1 MRISDW
7 SSDVCSSDLLED
19 ETERGR
25 LKQVLDELQ
34 QRLAPDFGVIARTAA
49 DGVDAQALEADLM
62 FLLRLWDDIVAQARS
77 APAGALVHGDLPL
90 SMRILRDLLGTT
102 VERIRIASPIRSEE
116 RRVGQECVSTFR
128 SRWSP

>member
-7 SSDVCSSDLLED
+7 SS
-19 ETERGR
+19 
-25 LKQVLDELQ
+25 DELQ

-90 SMRILRDLLGTT
+90 SMRILRALLGTN
-102 VERIRIASPIRSEE
+102 VERIRSEE
-116 RRVGQECVSTFR
+116 RRVWNGCVSTCS
-128 SRWSP
+128 SRWAPDT

>member
-90 SMRILRDLLGTT
+90 SMRIQIGRAHVFTPVTNAHLVCRLMLDKKKTK
-102 VERIRIASPIRSEE
+102 
-116 RRVGQECVSTFR
+116 
-128 SRWSP
+128 